1 MGSVCIKGTIS
12 FLACEQAHFCELGKN
27 FGCGSASMQGKV
39 TFPRTMVGHFCEF
52 GKNFGH
58 RSASMQGKVTFPC
71 TMVGHFCE
79 FGGNFGGRSASTRK
93 SDFYSHHGGSAAEI
107 FPQTSTNGTSES
119 ACRIVVSWCLYR
131 CNQQWH
137 NSVVPHHNKNDTEQ
151 NCHTTMQ
158 HLTNNGFRTTKK
170 HPGLGSMY
178 ANEWVHAFFC
188 CFIMLLPFPLSRPML
203 ASINF
208 QFSQNTYPKKI
219 LAHVILHIVHKW
231 WKRSNVMWTRFQS
244 YS

>member
-1 MGSVCIKGTIS
+1 MEDDFS
-12 FLACEQAHFCELGKN
+12 
-27 FGCGSASMQGKV
+27 
-39 TFPRTMVGHFCEF
+39 RTMVGHFCDF
-52 GKNFGH
+52 G
-58 RSASMQGKVTFPC
+58 
-71 TMVGHFCE
+71 E
-79 FGGNFGGRSASTRK
+79 NFGGRSASARK

-119 ACRIVVSWCLYR
+119 ACRIVVSWCLHR

-137 NSVVPHHNKNDTEQ
+137 NSVEPRHNKNNTEQ
-151 NCHTTMQ
+151 YCQPQCNTLPTMVSAPPRNTQ
-158 HLTNNGFRTTKK
+158 DLDQC
-170 HPGLGSMY
+170 MQM
-178 ANEWVHAFFC
+178 NEFMLFFC
-188 CFIMLLPFPLSRPML
+188 CFMLLPFPLSRPML

>member
-1 MGSVCIKGTIS
+1 MDLPACKEKWL
-12 FLACEQAHFCELGKN
+12 FLAPWCITFVSLGKILV
-27 FGCGSASMQGKV
+27 ADLPVQGKV
-39 TFPRTMVGHFCEF
+39 T
-52 GKNFGH
+52 
-58 RSASMQGKVTFPC
+58 
-71 TMVGHFCE
+71 
-79 FGGNFGGRSASTRK
+79 
-93 SDFYSHHGGSAAEI
+93 YSHHGSSAAEI

-119 ACRIVVSWCLYR
+119 ACRIVVSWCLHR

-231 WKRSNVMWTRFQS
+231 WKCSNVMWTRFQS

>member
-1 MGSVCIKGTIS
+1 MGLVCIKGSII
-12 FLACEQAHFCELGKN
+12 FLSCKQAHFCEFGKN
-27 FGCGSASMQGKV
+27 FGRRSASMQGKV
-39 TFPRTMVGHFCEF
+39 TFPRTMVGHCCEF
-52 GKNFGH
+52 G
-58 RSASMQGKVTFPC
+58 
-71 TMVGHFCE
+71 E
-79 FGGNFGGRSASTRK
+79 NFGGRSASARK
-93 SDFYSHHGGSAAEI
+93 SDFYLHHGGSAAEI

-119 ACRIVVSWCLYR
+119 ACRIVVSWCLHR

-137 NSVVPHHNKNDTEQ
+137 NSVEPRPNKNDTEQ
-151 NCHTTMQ
+151 CCHTTMQ

-178 ANEWVHAFFC
+178 ANEWVHAFFFC

-203 ASINF
+203 ASVNF

-231 WKRSNVMWTRFQS
+231 WKCSNVMWTRFQS